1 MLVASWSLSGSAHV
15 HPTVRRV
22 EGRGEGGDMLGA
34 SWSLSGSAHVHTTVR
49 RVEGG
54 GWGRVDHGRRLPT

>member
-34 SWSLSGSAHVHTTVR
+34 S
-49 RVEGG
+49 
-54 GWGRVDHGRRLPT
+54 